1 MIAHVVHWSTSSQ
14 SVLFDPP
21 GGRGTGPGRLEVICG
36 CMFSGK
42 SEELIRRLIRADYAR
57 MRVLAVKPAIDDRY
71 ETDAIASHA
80 GRTWPCANVRSAGD
94 IAALA
99 AEHRPQVLGIE
110 EAQFLGDDLPELVR
124 HLAAR
129 GTVVICAGLDLDAL
143 ARPFGPMPALICD
156 AERITKLSAVC
167 VRCGQDAC
175 RTQLLRDGAPAPWQ
189 DEPLIVV
196 GAAETYEARCRAC
209 HELPGATGSAVRARR
224 RPVVTSGSRVPR

>member
-1 MIAHVVHWSTSSQ
+1 MYSPTSPHRRPPPPPESTADRWATAHGHV
-14 SVLFDPP
+14 
-21 GGRGTGPGRLEVICG
+21 EVICG

-71 ETDAIASHA
+71 ADAAIASHA
-80 GRTWPCANVRSAGD
+80 GRTWPCANVRDAGE
-94 IAALA
+94 IAALV

-110 EAQFLGDDLPELVR
+110 EAQFLGTELPDLVR
-124 HLAAR
+124 ELADS
-129 GTVVICAGLDLDAL
+129 GVTVICAGLDLDAL

-175 RTQLLRDGAPAPWQ
+175 RTQLLHDGEPAPWQ

-209 HELPGATGSAVRARR
+209 HEVPGAPAPVR
-224 RPVVTSGSRVPR
+224 PPR